1 MGQVP
6 QNVNTLHLLVPSET
20 HSPEAQAY
28 GQPAIKTRVVTW
40 SALEKYLVFSGKK
53 MRPRAV

>member
-6 QNVNTLHLLVPSET
+6 QNVNTLHLPVPSET

-28 GQPAIKTRVVTW
+28 SQPAIKTRVTW